1 MEHDIVGI
9 NEISDMAGVSRQA
22 VVNWRSRSADF
33 PHPLQELASGP
44 VFRRAQVRAWLIR
57 NNRKLDELQ
66 KGPNFY
72 SRLKSFRNDTNELAA
87 CIQNVVHKLEN
98 SITSYQK
105 PVMLLG
111 KIQSGKT
118 RAFVGVIA
126 SAFDKDFDIALV
138 LTKGTKTLSEQTV
151 SRLCADFA
159 EFIQGDELMVLDIM
173 KLPGKLTRSEL
184 RRKIVI
190 VAKKQVHNLKRL
202 AEFMENQPGLQK
214 KKVLIVDDEADLAS
228 VRFVQKRGETN
239 ISQGTI
245 ADQID
250 KLRELSDGMAFLQ
263 VTATPYSLYLQPD
276 NYDESVNTADFVF
289 KPKRPADTELLP
301 IHNGYVGGNDYFETY
316 SDDDPRSQLI
326 VEVSA
331 QEQDALRRP
340 DQRRISRDRVL
351 DSPNTAGLRRAI
363 TTL

>member
-1 MEHDIVGI
+1 
-9 NEISDMAGVSRQA
+9 
-22 VVNWRSRSADF
+22 
-33 PHPLQELASGP
+33 
-44 VFRRAQVRAWLIR
+44 
-57 NNRKLDELQ
+57 
-66 KGPNFY
+66 
-72 SRLKSFRNDTNELAA
+72 
-87 CIQNVVHKLEN
+87 
-98 SITSYQK
+98 
-105 PVMLLG
+105 
-111 KIQSGKT
+111 
-118 RAFVGVIA
+118 
-126 SAFDKDFDIALV
+126 
-138 LTKGTKTLSEQTV
+138 
-151 SRLCADFA
+151 
-159 EFIQGDELMVLDIM
+159 
-173 KLPGKLTRSEL
+173 
-184 RRKIVI
+184 
-190 VAKKQVHNLKRL
+190 
-202 AEFMENQPGLQK
+202 MENQPGLQK

-363 TTL
+363 TTFIVAAGVRQWQQRELGKKKKVLYDHS